1 MTPHALLAQ
10 LHAAGAILW
19 NDAETLRYRAPKGV
33 MTAALVDGMRQHKE
47 ALLALLELFEE
58 RAAILEYCA
67 GLPRADA
74 ERQAWDIVLVEPD
87 PKTGPHRAKVS
98 SKPWN

>member
-1 MTPHALLAQ
+1 MTPRALLTQ
-10 LHAAGAILW
+10 LHAAGVTLW

-33 MTAALVDGMRQHKE
+33 MTPGLVEGMRQHKE
-47 ALLALLELFEE
+47 ALLTLLERHEE

-74 ERQAWDIVLVEPD
+74 ERQAWAIVLGGATVQQVEREE
-87 PKTGPHRAKVS
+87 TA
-98 SKPWN
+98 